1 MSASADTITDWR
13 AETDWIGMRIA
24 GTSANYGEASTS
36 ATSIADVAAQAEAT
50 FTSAS
55 IAHVFL
61 YNTQT
66 DTGYLLSDL
75 NNDNKFETGVILTG
89 AGSAAEMNYRYIINI

>member
-1 MSASADTITDWR
+1 MRNRCLSRGPSLGGTTI
-13 AETDWIGMRIA
+13 
-24 GTSANYGEASTS
+24 GTGS
-36 ATSIADVAAQAEAT
+36 EAT

-61 YNTQT
+61 YNSQT

-75 NNDNKFETGVILTG
+75 NNDNRFETGVILTG
-89 AGSAAEMNYRYIINI
+89 AGSAADMNYRYIINI